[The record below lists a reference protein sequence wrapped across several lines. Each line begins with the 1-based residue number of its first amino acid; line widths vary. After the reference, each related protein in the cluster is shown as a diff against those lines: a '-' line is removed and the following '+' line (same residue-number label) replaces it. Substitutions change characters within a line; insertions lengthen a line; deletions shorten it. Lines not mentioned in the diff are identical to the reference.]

1 MQILTEAVKG
11 WPVGGRDAT
20 RDAIE
25 ALAGW
30 QVLVAQFNDLV
41 ARSLG
46 VTPTETQCLYVLS
59 RFGPSSP
66 SELAR
71 RINLTSG
78 ATSRMLD
85 RLLAAGYITRTPDT
99 RDRRRVVIAPAGDG
113 IDRIGSLYE
122 PLNGD
127 LAALLSEFEDD
138 ELAALAG
145 FARAAEAATE
155 RHIQAL

>member
-1 MQILTEAVKG
+1 M
-11 WPVGGRDAT
+11 GGRDAT

-113 IDRIGSLYE
+113 IDRIGALYE

>member
-1 MQILTEAVKG
+1 M
-11 WPVGGRDAT
+11 GGRDAR

-46 VTPTETQCLYVLS
+46 VTPTETHCLYVLS

-85 RLLAAGYITRTPDT
+85 RLLAAGYITRNPDP
-99 RDRRRVVIAPAGDG
+99 RDRRRVVITPAGDG

-122 PLNGD
+122 PLNAE
-127 LAALLSEFEDD
+127 LAALLSEFDD
-138 ELAALAG
+138 DALAALAG